1 VLSVRA
7 LSRRFG
13 DTLALDDVTFDV
25 GPGRLTGFV
34 GGNGA
39 GKTTTMRIVMG
50 VLAATSGEVLW
61 NGVALTEQVRR
72 TFGYMPEERG
82 LYPKMRVADQLVFFA
97 RLHGLSADVGRQR
110 ADELLE
116 RLGLADRSGDA
127 LQTLSLGN
135 QQRVQIAAA
144 LIHRP
149 TALVLDEPFSGLD
162 PMAVDSMTGLL
173 ADVDEAVPVL
183 FSSHQLDLVE
193 RLCDRLVILDH
204 GRIAAAGSPD
214 DLRRRGPDRYR
225 VVLADG
231 ADAGWLRD
239 VAGLVVADVAGPT
252 ALLQVSDAEAP
263 ELLRSILDKA
273 PVQEFSRV
281 VPRLSEVFAQVVA

>member
-1 VLSVRA
+1 MLKPLRLSVKGEPVLSVRA

-25 GPGRLTGFV
+25 APGRLTGFV

-50 VLAATSGEVLW
+50 VLAPTSGDVVW
-61 NGVALTEQVRR
+61 DGVPLSEQTRR
-72 TFGYMPEERG
+72 SFGYMPEERG
-82 LYPKMRVADQLVFFA
+82 LYPRMKITDQLVFFA
-97 RLHGLSADVGRQR
+97 QLHGLASTDARTR
-110 ADELLE
+110 AGELLE
-116 RLGLADRSGDA
+116 RLGLAERSGDV

-162 PMAVDSMTGLL
+162 PMAVDSMTSLL
-173 ADVDEAVPVL
+173 KEVEATVPVL

-193 RLCDRLVILDH
+193 RVCDDLVILDQ

-214 DLRRRGPDRYR
+214 ELRLRGPNRWPCCSVSSPR
-225 VVLADG
+225 RCCRPCWAG
-231 ADAGWLRD
+231 APIRTTSASSRRQGSRCPRPRSRICEP
-239 VAGLVVADVAGPT
+239 GPART
-252 ALLQVSDAEAP
+252 TS
-263 ELLRSILDKA
+263 
-273 PVQEFSRV
+273 
-281 VPRLSEVFAQVVA
+281 

>member
-25 GPGRLTGFV
+25 EPGRLTGFV